1 MVVVMAS
8 VCFSICA
15 IADVNFDCWG
25 TAWDTYNLGLQN
37 LIRELLYT
45 IAVFGE
51 KNAIIQLLYWF
62 IILTIL
68 VYLPLETILIFNTSN
83 YKIYKYYTIIT

>member
-15 IADVNFDCWG
+15 IADVNFDWWG

-51 KNAIIQLLYWF
+51 KNAIITV
-62 IILTIL
+62 TIL
-68 VYLPLETILIFNTSN
+68 VYYINYIGILAVGNNIN
-83 YKIYKYYTIIT
+83 I